1 MDLYQKVNDILT
13 RWRGVATSV
22 DKLKSFDVIT
32 SVEQS
37 DKGRLYRSNGEYYLE
52 LIFHDEDDKVYL
64 GLGIEPMC
72 TIAHELGHLE
82 YYLSG
87 GNESEVHI
95 TKEFMAWKLGRKFI
109 ESEKDEKLLNYYDSY
124 NKSNIEQYFHQEV
137 DTINALDIDVNT
149 KQRACQN
156 LKAKLQNYMD
166 EIIDK

>member
-1 MDLYQKVNDILT
+1 MSLHQDVEKILD
-13 RWRGVATSV
+13 RWRNVSGIVNN
-22 DKLKSFDVIT
+22 LKSFDVIT
-32 SVEQS
+32 SVEQL
-37 DKGRLYRSNGEYYLE
+37 DNGRLYRPTEDYYLE
-52 LIFHDEDDKVYL
+52 LIFLDEDNYKLAL
-64 GLGIEPMC
+64 GVEPRC

-82 YYLSG
+82 YYLSD
-87 GNESEVHI
+87 GNESEVYI

-137 DTINALDIDVNT
+137 DTINASGIDVNT

-156 LKAKLQNYMD
+156 LKAKLQKYID